1 MERKIDE
8 SEKSQNVCSQTDR
21 TDPPP
26 PQAHTKQVNV
36 VFTGSGKSD
45 DSPKIQKDPPPPI
58 IVNNKTEKDKPIKTS
73 KKGYHVINKTGGAWI
88 GGSLTL
94 EE

>member
-8 SEKSQNVCSQTDR
+8 WEKSQNLSLEQTNR

-26 PQAHTKQVNV
+26 PQDQTEHVNA

-45 DSPKIQKDPPPPI
+45 DSSKIQKDPPPSI
-58 IVNNKTEKDKPIKTS
+58 IADPHDHIREFLAISDMFKYGETQSEAVK
-73 KKGYHVINKTGGAWI
+73 
-88 GGSLTL
+88 L
-94 EE
+94 